1 MMQTQDVSARR
12 EMEFTRELP
21 RVASDLSR
29 EVASDRK
36 GKRAL
41 KAQTIA
47 IEDLQPLD
55 VLRMHSLFC
64 QYYDDHP
71 IERFKADLAEKDH
84 VIVMRDRESRTI
96 QGFSTLLQVWIESDG
111 RKYLGLYSGDTV
123 VAKEYWGSS
132 ALGSA
137 FMAYYWK
144 MRFANWM
151 RPVYWFLISKGYKT
165 YLLMA
170 NNFEFH
176 YPRHEEA
183 TPAEM
188 RKLMNAF
195 YGPRFEAEYDSA
207 RSLIVPSHQ
216 SCRLKGEIAPITTE
230 QLAHPRIAFFQKSN
244 PRWRQG
250 SELACVAKMNVLTP
264 FKFFAKKMLRGFA
277 GGKKSKMVGRKK

>member
-1 MMQTQDVSARR
+1 MMQTQDVVATR

-21 RVASDLSR
+21 KVST
-29 EVASDRK
+29 DRK

-96 QGFSTLLQVWIESDG
+96 QGFSTLLQVWLESDG
-111 RKYLGLYSGDTV
+111 KRYLGLYSGDTV
-123 VAKEYWGSS
+123 VAKEYWGSP
-132 ALGSA
+132 ALGSS

-144 MRFANWM
+144 MRITNFM

-170 NNFEFH
+170 NNFECH
-176 YPRHEEA
+176 YPRHEMS
-183 TPAEM
+183 TPPEM
-188 RKLMNAF
+188 SRLMDAF
-195 YGPRFEAEYDSA
+195 YGPRFGAEYDSA
-207 RSLIVPSHQ
+207 RKLIMPAKQ
-216 SCRLKGEIAPITTE
+216 ACKLKGDIAPITTE
-230 QLAHPRIAFFQKSN
+230 QLVHPRIAFFQKSN

-250 SELACVAKMNVLTP
+250 TELACIAQMSVLTP
-264 FKFFAKKMLRGFA
+264 IRFFSKKLLRGF
-277 GGKKSKMVGRKK
+277 SGRKK